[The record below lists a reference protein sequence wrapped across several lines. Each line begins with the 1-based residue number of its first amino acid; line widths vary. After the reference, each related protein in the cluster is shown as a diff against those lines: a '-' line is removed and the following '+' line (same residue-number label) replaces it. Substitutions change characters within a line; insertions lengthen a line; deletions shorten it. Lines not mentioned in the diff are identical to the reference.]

1 MSPDSQNIW
10 IFHILAHCVNNEN
23 LNCEGQALLMTT
35 TWHERWRENKTAW
48 DLNGPHPL
56 TRELLEL
63 TTKLVPGEP
72 SGKWMI
78 PGCGRA
84 HDVKVL
90 FRAGIKDIVAKD
102 LVPKAIDE
110 ARNLYG
116 SSPGL
121 SLICGDVTD
130 VSKSE
135 ESTFG
140 GVFDRA
146 MLCALNGEL
155 RSKYALAMT
164 SLLKPGGIFASIPFA
179 ETGNPASGPPFA
191 ISESELRELF
201 KPHFEILHLE
211 PRVSRACDQKI
222 LKEWLFLA
230 KKRP

>member
-1 MSPDSQNIW
+1 
-10 IFHILAHCVNNEN
+10 
-23 LNCEGQALLMTT
+23 MTT

-56 TRELLEL
+56 TRELLDL
-63 TTKLVPGEP
+63 TAKLAPGEP

-84 HDVKVL
+84 HDAKEL

-102 LVPKAIDE
+102 LVPKAIEE
-110 ARNLYG
+110 ARGLYA
-116 SSPGL
+116 SIPGL
-121 SLICGDVTD
+121 SLVSGDVTD

-179 ETGNPASGPPFA
+179 ETGNPEAGPPFA
-191 ISESELRELF
+191 INEGELRELF
-201 KPHFEILHLE
+201 KSHFDILYLE
-211 PRVSRACDQKI
+211 PRVSPACDQKI

-230 KKRP
+230 KKRT